1 MVQIYIGV
9 WVIVKTTIELSDNLL
24 KKAKAL
30 AKERGTTLR
39 AIIEESL
46 QKNLSQSQGGLKF
59 KLKDCSVSGQG
70 PKVPFDD
77 SSWATW
83 RAAAYGDRE

>member
-1 MVQIYIGV
+1 M
-9 WVIVKTTIELSDNLL
+9 KTTIELSDSLL

-39 AIIEESL
+39 AVIEESL
-46 QKNLSQSQGGLKF
+46 QRSLASPKSPSRF
-59 KLKDCSVSGQG
+59 RLKDCSVGGSG
-70 PKVPFDD
+70 PKQPFTDQD
-77 SSWATW
+77 WGTW